1 MNLVQVHGEG
11 APALE
16 DCPSSS
22 PAPGSLHVKGEAK
35 DPEAAWGGDSG
46 KASLSGIAGSSN
58 SPMGWVSGTPCL

>member
-1 MNLVQVHGEG
+1 MNLVEAHGEG

-46 KASLSGIAGSSN
+46 KASLS
-58 SPMGWVSGTPCL
+58 

>member
-1 MNLVQVHGEG
+1 MNLVQAHGEG

-35 DPEAAWGGDSG
+35 DPEAAWGGWQ
-46 KASLSGIAGSSN
+46 SLSQMN
-58 SPMGWVSGTPCL
+58 SWVL